1 MNLALWLPG
10 MFLLGI
16 AAMGLC
22 LLFLKACEK
31 I

>member
-1 MNLALWLPG
+1 MNLIFWLP
-10 MFLLGI
+10 FLFALGL

-22 LLFLKACEK
+22 GLFLRGCER

>member
-1 MNLALWLPG
+1 MNLVIWMPGLFALGL
-10 MFLLGI
+10 

-22 LLFLKACEK
+22 LLFLYACEK